1 MTEKIITKFY
11 KERNIKNTTIKGYEG
26 AFKHYLQSQN
36 SNSIKELLEEAV
48 IEQKNRVP
56 PPETKLKQR
65 LLNFRQYLIDKD
77 FATYTITT
85 YFSKIVSFYLHMDIM
100 IPPMKQAKLE
110 KPYVSSYDDLPT
122 KEELRN
128 AFNMA
133 DMSMKA
139 FMTFQLSS
147 GQARAEACSI
157 TVEQFLKSC
166 EEYCDE
172 QLPVRDQVKQLS
184 LRDDVIPVFYLK
196 RLKTDVY
203 YYTCCSPEAVYY
215 ICKELLSRVE
225 LRGEDSL
232 FDMSYSSVC
241 EKYQFLNDS
250 LELGRVGYYRKLRSH
265 VVRKWHATMLPLSPE
280 EIDLLQ
286 GRTRSSIHETYIK
299 LNPHRVKQMYME
311 VVEYVMLW
319 PEKWMKNTSPST
331 KFEEK
336 VETVSENGAMHR
348 ESNSCQISYLPSV
361 DVQVYKDIGR
371 LEARIG
377 LLEDRIKQL
386 EGK

>member
-1 MTEKIITKFY
+1 M
-11 KERNIKNTTIKGYEG
+11 
-26 AFKHYLQSQN
+26 
-36 SNSIKELLEEAV
+36 
-48 IEQKNRVP
+48 
-56 PPETKLKQR
+56 
-65 LLNFRQYLIDKD
+65 
-77 FATYTITT
+77 
-85 YFSKIVSFYLHMDIM
+85 HMDIM

-157 TVEQFLKSC
+157 TVEQFLKAC
-166 EEYCDE
+166 NQYCDE

-196 RLKTDVY
+196 RLKTEVY

-225 LRGEDSL
+225 LGVEDSL

-286 GRTRSSIHETYIK
+286 GRTRSNIHETYIK
-299 LNPHRVKQMYME
+299 LAPHRVKQMYME

-319 PEKWMKNTSPST
+319 PEKWMKNTSPSK

-336 VETVSENGAMHR
+336 VETVSEKEHTHM
-348 ESNSCQISYLPSV
+348 EINSCQQIPLPSTV
-361 DVQVYKDIGR
+361 DVHLYKEIGK
-371 LEARIG
+371 LEARIE
-377 LLEDRIKQL
+377 LIEERLKQI